1 MSETCW
7 TPDTKCWSYR
17 DNNFPIQGIF
27 LVKKNK
33 IFKIKNKKPKILIV
47 QSNKKYT
54 NIMYTKTL
62 KIHDYKENQDQN
74 SKPLQESHKNP
85 SKFNQIIIKL
95 TQNQC

>member
-1 MSETCW
+1 
-7 TPDTKCWSYR
+7 
-17 DNNFPIQGIF
+17 
-27 LVKKNK
+27 
-33 IFKIKNKKPKILIV
+33 
-47 QSNKKYT
+47 
-54 NIMYTKTL
+54 MYTKTL